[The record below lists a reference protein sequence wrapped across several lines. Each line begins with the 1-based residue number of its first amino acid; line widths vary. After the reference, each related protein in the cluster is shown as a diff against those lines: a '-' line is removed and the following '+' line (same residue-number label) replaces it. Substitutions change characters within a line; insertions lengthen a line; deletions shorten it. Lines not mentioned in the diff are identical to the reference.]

1 MESLVMRKFLA
12 LGILFAT
19 LGTIDLTLPQ
29 AARAE
34 YNDGYIGPSVTFGD
48 GQTAIGINAKMRL
61 GDNFSFRPYWIPS
74 VRYGASLTYDFRSG
88 QPGTGLAPFIGFGW
102 GVNNEKNPN
111 SSGFVH
117 AGLDANLSE
126 KFTLFTG
133 VTIPT
138 RADFNSSITVGT
150 SLKF

>member
-1 MESLVMRKFLA
+1 MHKFLA
-12 LGILFAT
+12 LCALLAT
-19 LGTIDLTLPQ
+19 IGAIDLTLPQ

-34 YNDGYIGPSVTFGD
+34 YNDGYIGPSVNFGD

-74 VRYGASLTYDFRSG
+74 VRYGASLTYDLRSG
-88 QPGTGLAPFIGFGW
+88 EPGAGIAPFIGFGW
-102 GVNNEKNPN
+102 GINNEKNPN

-117 AGLDANLSE
+117 VGLDANLSE

-138 RADFNSSITVGT
+138 SQQFNSSIVVGS